1 MPLLIYL
8 PRKFD
13 QTHEREQYRNICK
26 LLKSRYMGKED
37 EMCLF
42 VANYNIGDVEPDG
55 FLVKNDGLSLIEFK
69 DYGGTINVTEN
80 GDWKGVREDG
90 GAFVVK
96 GGAGRKNPY
105 AQARINRNAFKSA
118 IVEIGALNTEQAK
131 NISSLVLFHQPCTF
145 NNGVSHGIRWFK
157 VADENSFIDCFD
169 DIVTT
174 NLDLEEKDFYKIIDR
189 LALDRDWLEERYS
202 DVSVLER
209 KSEYEDNAE
218 SLFSGTEEVFEDI
231 AADEEPKIVLTIPEE
246 NPEPSVSEKANV
258 AGTQTTRFS
267 PIADGVESSLRE
279 VRLPDWVDSLLF
291 DKLRARY
298 DPDWKRF
305 SENLDL
311 SDDDQKRYLGTY
323 FPRSYAEQY
332 CIIKNMML
340 NKRFRAPYVGL
351 DTVAILDLCSGCGG
365 DLVGAIMAVIESCP
379 KLKYLLLTVVE
390 ACETSISSLS
400 TVIAEC
406 RKQFPSI
413 TIECKCARCKISSF
427 DDIKNLDIMEFAP
440 YDFIL
445 FNKAGGELI
454 RQGMTDAYY
463 KACET
468 LVPMLN
474 NTGIFCVLDVT
485 TKDSVENNFYPQI
498 MNRQITQFIIDTNKY
513 RTILPLSCRFYEH
526 TCKKPCFTQ
535 QNFFVSHRY
544 KMKDFSKVAYRIIGH
559 RLFIMDATV
568 GLSPNGKAY
577 QVNDNSQEYTGCST
591 GQQIINAYKLNE

>member
-1 MPLLIYL
+1 MSLLIYL

-55 FLVKNDGLSLIEFK
+55 FLIKNDGLSLVEFK
-69 DYGGTINVTEN
+69 DYGGVINVTEN

-90 GAFVVK
+90 GTFVVK

-131 NISSLVLFHQPCTF
+131 NISGMVLFHQPCTF
-145 NNGVSHGIRWFK
+145 NNEVSPGIRWFK

-169 DIVTT
+169 DIVTP
-174 NLDLEEKDFYKIIDR
+174 NLDLEEKDFYKLIDR
-189 LALDRDWLEERYS
+189 LALDRDWLEVRYS

-209 KSEYEDNAE
+209 KSEYDENPGMLFPEMEEEDG
-218 SLFSGTEEVFEDI
+218 GTTDS
-231 AADEEPKIVLTIPEE
+231 EPEIVLTIPTE
-246 NPEPSVSEKANV
+246 NPEPTKPGEDMKSGSTPTLV
-258 AGTQTTRFS
+258 
-267 PIADGVESSLRE
+267 PSSGEEQFLRD

-298 DPDWKRF
+298 DPDWQRF
-305 SENLDL
+305 AENLDL

-340 NKRFRAPYVGL
+340 NKRFKAPYDKL

-365 DLVGAIMAVIESCP
+365 DLVGAIVAVVESCP
-379 KLKYLLLTVVE
+379 KLKSLLITVVE
-390 ACETSISSLS
+390 ACETSITSLS

-427 DDIKNLDIMEFAP
+427 EDIKNLDILEFAP
-440 YDFIL
+440 YDIIL

-485 TKDSVENNFYPQI
+485 TKDPAENQFYPQI

-577 QVNDNSQEYTGCST
+577 QVNDNAQEYTGCST
-591 GQQIINAYKLNE
+591 GQQIINAYKMNE